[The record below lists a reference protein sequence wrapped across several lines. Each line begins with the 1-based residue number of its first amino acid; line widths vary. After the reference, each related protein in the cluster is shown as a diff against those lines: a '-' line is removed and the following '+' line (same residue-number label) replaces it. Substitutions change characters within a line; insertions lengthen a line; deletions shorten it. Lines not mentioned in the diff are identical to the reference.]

1 MLIVTRRN
9 FFRNALAATGALAAF
24 GPSLAMAQQ
33 AKEKKFKISL
43 AAWSL
48 QPWFNKEWVNLD
60 LPRIVREEFDLDGL
74 EFVNSFF
81 ELPRYDYLNDLKK
94 RASDYGVQFVL
105 IMCDDEGDMS
115 HNEKAEREKA
125 VRQHHK
131 WVDIAWFLGC
141 HAIRGNART
150 DTPGTD
156 EERVTRCAESYH
168 ELCEYAD
175 QAGISVIVENHG
187 AFSSIPEY
195 LVSLVKQVEPSRFG
209 LLPDYGNFAR
219 DVDRYR
225 ALEMVMPYAKGV
237 SVKCTDFDENG
248 NHLAWDLDRLIK
260 ITLDAGYHGFM
271 GIEAGS
277 RNMRHHENVLACR
290 NLLRKYQS

>member
-94 RASDYGVQFVL
+94 QASDYGVQLVL

-156 EERVTRCAESYH
+156 EERGTRCAESYH

-195 LVSLVKQVEPSRFG
+195 LVSLVKQVDHPRFG